1 MNRLKKKRGIDILEV
16 NILYFVVALLLLT
29 AGSYVQYREIKSG
42 LVITEYILVL
52 LPAILYIKMKRESLR
67 EVLRFNPISIKHG
80 FLIVCITILS
90 YPVALFFNLIAMAT
104 LSTLGKLERPPIP
117 TADSFQE
124 YVVLMLIIAAS
135 AGICEEVF
143 FRGLLMKSYERLG
156 KENAIVLTAVLFGV
170 FHFNLQNLL
179 GPIVLGL
186 IFGYLVY
193 RTDSIFAGIVGHM
206 TNNGLAVT
214 LGFLLNMLNR
224 KLTGENFPMG
234 QQVMP
239 DALQL
244 VAATVI
250 VGMVAVLSGGIAYML
265 LRVIIKD
272 TEGNPHRK
280 EERLMDEEA
289 NGKETGKHKISLAA
303 FIPVFLTLVLFF
315 FVGYLQIRQIS

>member
-1 MNRLKKKRGIDILEV
+1 MKKKKGIDILGV

-29 AGSYVQYREIKSG
+29 VGSYVQYREIKSG
-42 LVITEYILVL
+42 LMITEYILVL

-67 EVLRFNPISIKHG
+67 EVLRFNSISIKHG

-90 YPVALFFNLIAMAT
+90 YPVALFFNLIAMT
-104 LSTLGKLERPPIP
+104 ILSTLGKLERPPIP

-143 FRGLLMKSYERLG
+143 FRGLLMKGYERLG

-186 IFGYLVY
+186 IFGYLVC

-224 KLTGENFPMG
+224 KLAGGDFAMG
-234 QQVMP
+234 QQGMP

-244 VAATVI
+244 AAATVI
-250 VGMVAVLSGGIAYML
+250 VGMGAVLSGGVAYML

-272 TEGNPHRK
+272 TEGSQHSK
-280 EERLMDEEA
+280 EEERLMDEEA
-289 NGKETGKHKISLAA
+289 NGEETGKHKISLVA
-303 FIPVFLTLVLFF
+303 FIPVFLTLALFF
-315 FVGYLQIRQIS
+315 VVGYLQIRQIS